1 MKILNLQRW
10 SALVA
15 SALLVIGAMGTTTAF
30 AQSEEEDDEDS
41 AELDR
46 VVITGSRI
54 SRTAIEGPSPVTV
67 IDREQIDREGFT
79 TVSEALKSLNQV
91 TGLTQNEAQA
101 GTFTQNANSID
112 LRNLGPGRVLI
123 LVDGRRISDYPL
135 PFNGQSNI
143 VNISAIPLAAV
154 DRIEF
159 LASGASAIYGS
170 DAIAGVVNI
179 ILRDDMANSFD
190 MNVRYGDYTD
200 GGGENIRFQGVG
212 GFLGDNWNITYAF
225 EYFDQDPIY
234 AFQRDFMDSVQDAPL
249 PNERIASRTGVEI
262 DLFSGAFG
270 PFPIYIDP
278 RVATGNPDACSDFPD
293 TPLSSRPDPFD
304 PSGQRFYCGSET
316 WVGEQ
321 SILNGREQISAYT
334 SGSLELGN
342 HEVFGGINYF
352 QVDAEL
358 DSSFSYYFNLT
369 PFYVPNS
376 ASQALSPFG
385 IPGSVVQMQRI
396 FTNAEIGGPESKFQ
410 QFDEEVIDYFVGIRG
425 QLFSPYWDYEISWN
439 SSNYDLTRDRTLLVE
454 ALVEDYFWDEVPGG
468 TDPTGNGFPVRAI
481 DYSTV
486 YAPLTPQIWQDLTDS
501 ERSTAD
507 SSNDV
512 IQAVIT
518 GDLMDLPAGTVQMAT
533 VFEWA
538 TQEYDITLDPRLVSA
553 DYFWGLTG
561 TGGGGER
568 DRYAAGLEFAVPV
581 TDQLQ
586 LSLAGRYDKYD
597 DITDVDDAFTYNVGL
612 EYRPTDRILLRGS
625 WATSFRAPDMH
636 YVFADP
642 SGFFTFVVDEYLC
655 RLEQPDSTLGACADS
670 DPTRYNPNIFGERAG
685 NPGLEEEEGESF
697 TVGFV
702 VEPIDNLSITADWW
716 QVDLDNIVVDNP
728 LARILELEADC
739 RLGVR
744 DPATGECQDA
754 ISRVTR
760 VPDDG
765 TVRAQTITQVD
776 TGPINAANNKV
787 TGIDASLD
795 YLYETDGIGT
805 FSLSLG
811 WTHVLDDDFN
821 VFPED
826 PVENVRDQSINWR
839 SRVRGNI
846 TWQYQDFSATLFGE
860 RFGSTR
866 SYEGRLLDE
875 FAEEPR
881 MGPQMYYN
889 LSLGYEFLDGK
900 ANAQF
905 IVNNLFDEKPP
916 IDQEWSGWPYFSF
929 FNYYQ
934 ASLGQ
939 SYALQLGYRFDY

>member
-1 MKILNLQRW
+1 MNTLNLQRW

-15 SALLVIGAMGTTTAF
+15 SALLVLGAVGTTTAF
-30 AQSEEEDDEDS
+30 AQSEEDEDEDS

-91 TGLTQNEAQA
+91 TGLAQNEAQA

-135 PFNGQSNI
+135 PFNGQSNL
-143 VNISAIPLAAV
+143 VNISSIPLAAV

-170 DAIAGVVNI
+170 DAVAGVVNI
-179 ILRDDMANSFD
+179 ILRDDLANSLD
-190 MNVRYGDYTD
+190 VNVRYGDYTD
-200 GGGENIRFQGVG
+200 GGGENVRFQGVG

-225 EYFDQDPIY
+225 EYFDQDPIF
-234 AFQRDFMDSVQDAPL
+234 AFQRDFMDSNNDSPL
-249 PNERIASRTGVEI
+249 PENRIPSFNVVEVDI
-262 DLFSGAFG
+262 LAGSVGQ
-270 PFPIYIDP
+270 PNLVDP
-278 RVATGNPDACSDFPD
+278 RF
-293 TPLSSRPDPFD
+293 FD
-304 PSGQRFYCGSET
+304 PNACDNLPGQELQILDSAVGERPYCGSRT
-316 WVGEQ
+316 YNAEQ
-321 SILNGREQISAYT
+321 SILNGREQVSLYT
-334 SGSLELGN
+334 SGALELGD
-342 HEVFGGINYF
+342 HEIFAGVNYF

-358 DSSFSYYFNLT
+358 DSNFNFYFNAAD
-369 PFYVPNS
+369 FYIPNS
-376 ASQALSPFG
+376 NANSLSLLTGAPL
-385 IPGSVVQMQRI
+385 PGTIGFIQRI
-396 FTNAEIGGPESKFQ
+396 FTNAEIGGPESKYE

-439 SSNYDLTRDRTLLVE
+439 SSNYDLERTRTLLVD
-454 ALVEDYFWDEVPGG
+454 ALVEDYFFNAQPG
-468 TDPTGNGFPVRAI
+468 DVFGFPIREI
-481 DYSTV
+481 DYGNFFS
-486 YAPLTPQIWQDLTDS
+486 PITPDIWNQLTDQDYT
-501 ERSTAD
+501 EAD

-533 VFEWA
+533 VLEWGS
-538 TQEYDITLDPRLVSA
+538 QDYDINLDPRLVA
-553 DYFWGLTG
+553 GNYFFGLTG

-568 DRYAAGLEFAVPV
+568 DRYAAGVEFSVPV
-581 TDQLQ
+581 TDTLQ

-597 DITDVDDAFTYNVGL
+597 DITEVDDAFTYNLGV

-636 YVFADP
+636 FVFADP
-642 SGFFTFVVDEYLC
+642 SGFFTTVIDQYLC
-655 RLEQPDSTLGACADS
+655 RDEQPGLSLGECAQVDQN
-670 DPTRYNPNIFGERAG
+670 RYQPNIFGERAG

-697 TVGFV
+697 TIGFV

-728 LARILELEADC
+728 LTRILELEADC
-739 RLGVR
+739 RLGIE
-744 DPATGECQDA
+744 DINSGQCQDA
-754 ISRVTR
+754 LGRITR
-760 VPDDG
+760 QPEDPNL
-765 TVRAQTITQVD
+765 QNSEELLQVN

-795 YLYETDGIGT
+795 YLYETDGAGT
-805 FSLSLG
+805 WGLNLG

-839 SRVRGNI
+839 SRVRGSI
-846 TWQYQDFSATLFGE
+846 SWQYGDFTATLFGE

-866 SYEGRLLDE
+866 SFEGRLEDE

-881 MGPQMYYN
+881 MGPQMIYN
-889 LSLGYEFLDGK
+889 ASVGYTFLDGK
-900 ANAQF
+900 ADVTL
-905 IVNNLFDEKPP
+905 IVDNLFDETPP
-916 IDQEWSGWPYFSF
+916 IDQEWDGWPYFSF

-934 ASLGQ
+934 FSLGQ
-939 SYALQLGYRFDY
+939 SWAVQFDYRFDY